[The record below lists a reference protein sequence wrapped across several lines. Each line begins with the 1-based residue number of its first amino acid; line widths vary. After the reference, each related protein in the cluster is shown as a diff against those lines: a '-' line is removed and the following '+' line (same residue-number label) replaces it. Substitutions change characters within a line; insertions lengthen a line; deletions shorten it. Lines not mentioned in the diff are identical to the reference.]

1 MVEPHKNKGTWHR
14 VREWLKR
21 GDSKESEFRYEKK
34 FLIPLQELHAF
45 EIRLSRMACS
55 PIHLPRWINNL
66 YCDTP
71 EYEHLNENIEGL
83 SERKKLRLRW
93 YGDKHGTLKVTAE
106 FKIKLDDTNTKNSVK
121 LGKIKFP
128 QEMDLNTLFQICMLQ
143 WGNDSSNAIP
153 PANYTP
159 TLLNRYYRSYYLN
172 SAENIRIT
180 VDTPI
185 YYENAVTGIRAEQS
199 EYAIVEL
206 KCPANQ
212 IITSDLLPY
221 QLSKS
226 SKYIEG
232 LQLTDPQYE
241 RSSI

>member
-1 MVEPHKNKGTWHR
+1 MVEPHKNKGTWQK
-14 VREWLKR
+14 VREWLKPEN
-21 GDSKESEFRYEKK
+21 SIESEFRYEKK
-34 FLIPLQELHAF
+34 FLIPTRELDAF
-45 EIRLSRMACS
+45 EIRLSRMSCS
-55 PIHLPRWINNL
+55 PIHVPRWINNL

-83 SERKKLRLRW
+83 SERKKLRFRW
-93 YGDKHGTLKVTAE
+93 YGDKHGKLKVTAE

-121 LGKIKFP
+121 LGKINFP
-128 QEMDLNTLFQICMLQ
+128 QEMDLNTLFQTCMVQ
-143 WGNDSSNAIP
+143 WGNDSKNPMAP
-153 PANYTP
+153 LNYAP

-172 SAENIRIT
+172 AAEDIRIT

-185 YYENAVTGIRAEQS
+185 YYENAVTGVSAEQS

-226 SKYIEG
+226 SKYVEG
-232 LQLTDPQYE
+232 LQLTDPHYE

>member
-55 PIHLPRWINNL
+55 PIHVPRWINNL

-143 WGNDSSNAIP
+143 WGNNSSNAIP

-172 SAENIRIT
+172 AAEDIRIT